1 MNFNLKIAFFS
12 LVSILNLQADTYIV
26 DTAYSGN
33 ANSACEHG
41 DHLYNNV
48 KSAVNAAGSNWN
60 GTHTIRICPGTYNE
74 DNIVLANALT
84 NGTIESTTGDRN
96 DVLIQSSSNNPIFS
110 ITGYLSN
117 FTLKNLSITSTKN
130 RGISHTN
137 GSFQNVLLQNLL
149 INTANEALYFNQIQN
164 LTLKDIDLTSSNGK
178 CFYAANPT
186 GPVTITTQNQSY
198 NTFTCASSGIDLGN
212 SSQKYSISHTKITTT
227 STNAAS
233 ITATQVDT
241 LTIDDLISDS
251 SSKGKGVWINGTI
264 NTLNLQ
270 NSILKNMQNEAVYC
284 KTLKS
289 SGTIISNNSIDG
301 GSHGISLPDYSNR
314 VTIQNNVIKNATSYG
329 LYLLD
334 SKHWRGSQIDHNC
347 FINNSHSASSK
358 EQDAN
363 FDNGTTGN
371 YWSDWT
377 GSGSYSIPSIPRY
390 DYHPMNSCSL
400 DKAIPIAEYRMDECS
415 WSGAIGEVLDNSSN
429 GYNGTLQKKTM
440 ILNTGIIG
448 NAPISFDA
456 DSYVEIP
463 NFPDL
468 TADMT
473 ITAWFKTTDVSKAGQ
488 RIFEDDQSNTGGYA
502 ISVGDGGNGTIR
514 FYDRS
519 QNYSGIIDSD
529 AVLEN
534 NTWYF
539 VAAVTDIANSTRYLY
554 LYNANGTLI
563 SQKNSSINNPSRG
576 SDAGVATIGGEPD
589 GGETANRFKGSIDE
603 IKIFSTPLSQTQI
616 ETILSNEKQGLNY
629 DGTSRNAVCCC
640 VPSGGNLIANP
651 SFETLCNSNILATF
665 NNVAGGTARSRSG
678 LCGWEVAYDIE
689 TWENTTSPAA
699 SDGSVFVELDGASN
713 HIDKIWQTLN
723 TTEDQ
728 TYIIQFDYR
737 KRSTSY
743 KEGIIAKWNGTEIA
757 SVDGL
762 TTKWQTA
769 QIEVVGTS
777 GMDTLTFEEPAAS
790 DDSLG
795 SWIDNIRVI
804 GGPFT
809 TPKRYTFDAWDSF
822 RSINDRNI
830 STKIVNKP
838 FTLSVASLDTANTAL
853 QDFNG
858 TVCVQ
863 IIDTLSGS
871 QLGRNCQVWN
881 PLQSSLYT
889 FTSPS
894 ATKNAAAKI
903 AWKKSD
909 LSGTFAIGSED
920 NATFS
925 SDRFAIRPASF
936 AINAPNATAG
946 KDFNITF
953 TAPIYGASTASN
965 SYNETAGISFD
976 VSVTEHKPACPM
988 GTFTPTLN
996 SFSFSNGSKIF
1007 TTRYNEVGVLDV
1019 TISDRSKP
1027 CGSMYAS
1034 IDCDDPDI
1042 TNYYTQSSDLPIG
1055 STSGQITVIPDHF
1068 DVNAT
1073 LSNFNGKEF
1082 TYLSNDLDM
1091 SAQLALVITAKNGE
1105 GNTTKNYT
1113 TECYSKD
1120 TTLTLPHSEVPDPLT
1135 KILYSEAL
1143 STVNTNVLKES
1154 SWILTFNS
1162 DLFNNGFVDPTIDL
1176 NFDRDDSLP
1185 LNPFDFTVTSA
1196 TATDPDT
1203 TGTGTP
1209 MGTAKF
1215 VYGRARAYDVTT
1227 NEASAPNPI
1236 EFEVYSTVPT
1246 GYVSGMPQNVLHWYR
1261 NLNHDTANQG
1271 NVIQGGFAA
1280 GHNDIDVSLAP
1291 SNGLQIVIVTS
1302 VHDQTVHLDI
1312 SPWLWYSSKYDYN
1325 YASNCLQHPCFNY
1338 DYMDTLGAVHGVN
1351 SGTFEGSDFNMA
1363 PAQNITNKGVK
1374 VFR

>member
-110 ITGYLSN
+110 ITGSLSN

-137 GSFQNVLLQNLL
+137 GSFQNGLLQNLL

-334 SKHWRGSQIDHNC
+334 SKSWRGSQIDHNC

-440 ILNTGIIG
+440 ILNTGIMG
-448 NAPISFDA
+448 NAPTSFDA

-539 VAAVTDIANSTRYLY
+539 VAAVTDIANSKRYLY

-822 RSINDRNI
+822 R
-830 STKIVNKP
+830 
-838 FTLSVASLDTANTAL
+838 
-853 QDFNG
+853 
-858 TVCVQ
+858 
-863 IIDTLSGS
+863 
-871 QLGRNCQVWN
+871 
-881 PLQSSLYT
+881 
-889 FTSPS
+889 
-894 ATKNAAAKI
+894 
-903 AWKKSD
+903 
-909 LSGTFAIGSED
+909 
-920 NATFS
+920 
-925 SDRFAIRPASF
+925 
-936 AINAPNATAG
+936 
-946 KDFNITF
+946 
-953 TAPIYGASTASN
+953 
-965 SYNETAGISFD
+965 
-976 VSVTEHKPACPM
+976 
-988 GTFTPTLN
+988 
-996 SFSFSNGSKIF
+996 
-1007 TTRYNEVGVLDV
+1007 
-1019 TISDRSKP
+1019 
-1027 CGSMYAS
+1027 
-1034 IDCDDPDI
+1034 
-1042 TNYYTQSSDLPIG
+1042 
-1055 STSGQITVIPDHF
+1055 
-1068 DVNAT
+1068 
-1073 LSNFNGKEF
+1073 
-1082 TYLSNDLDM
+1082 
-1091 SAQLALVITAKNGE
+1091 
-1105 GNTTKNYT
+1105 
-1113 TECYSKD
+1113 
-1120 TTLTLPHSEVPDPLT
+1120 
-1135 KILYSEAL
+1135 
-1143 STVNTNVLKES
+1143 
-1154 SWILTFNS
+1154 
-1162 DLFNNGFVDPTIDL
+1162 
-1176 NFDRDDSLP
+1176 
-1185 LNPFDFTVTSA
+1185 
-1196 TATDPDT
+1196 
-1203 TGTGTP
+1203 
-1209 MGTAKF
+1209 
-1215 VYGRARAYDVTT
+1215 
-1227 NEASAPNPI
+1227 
-1236 EFEVYSTVPT
+1236 
-1246 GYVSGMPQNVLHWYR
+1246 
-1261 NLNHDTANQG
+1261 
-1271 NVIQGGFAA
+1271 
-1280 GHNDIDVSLAP
+1280 
-1291 SNGLQIVIVTS
+1291 
-1302 VHDQTVHLDI
+1302 
-1312 SPWLWYSSKYDYN
+1312 
-1325 YASNCLQHPCFNY
+1325 
-1338 DYMDTLGAVHGVN
+1338 
-1351 SGTFEGSDFNMA
+1351 
-1363 PAQNITNKGVK
+1363 
-1374 VFR
+1374 